1 MARAGDSFTVIL
13 RESHLDWGE
22 YRNPTNR
29 EPVSG
34 EGYIPIPKEK
44 AKCFGIYNSNNSATG
59 LGYNLF
65 TAHSADGFL
74 DDVMLLAQGS
84 STAGDIYAKQ
94 FSDKD
99 NLKKIGQWYSHMGA
113 GVGDK
118 VVVTFISS
126 TEIMLEII

>member
-1 MARAGDSFTVIL
+1 MARAGDSFTVTL

-44 AKCFGIYNSNNSATG
+44 AKCFGIYNSNNRPTG

-65 TAHSADGFL
+65 TSHSADGFL
-74 DDVMLLAQGS
+74 NNVMLLAQGA

-94 FSDKD
+94 FSVKD
-99 NLKKIGQWYSHMGA
+99 NLKKIGQWYSYMGA

-118 VVVTFISS
+118 VVVTFISP
-126 TEIMLEII
+126 TEIELELI